1 MMIVLAG
8 DKDKMAPGIE
18 KLGYKIVEL
27 DSDGEV
33 K

>member
-1 MMIVLAG
+1 MHILLVG
-8 DKDKMAPGIE
+8 DKARIAPGIE

-27 DSDGEV
+27 NSDGDP